1 MKILCVVQAR
11 MGGSQRLPGKVIKP
25 ILDKP
30 MILYTLNR
38 LNKSKYIDEIIL
50 ATSKENK
57 EQPLVN
63 VVEKEGFKVFRG
75 EENNVLK
82 RYKDTV
88 DKFDGD
94 IIIRVTGDC
103 PLIDPII
110 VDNVI
115 TYFKMNN
122 FDYVR
127 LDIPNSFI
135 RGFDVE
141 IFSKES
147 LYKVYNTVNSLED
160 TYEKKGFTKENYL
173 EHVTLYMYNHRDMFK
188 VGYVKGEDFYNKA
201 YRICVDTKEDFELV
215 SNIYEY
221 FKNEYVMAK
230 EIVEYLD
237 KNPSI
242 GNININIQ
250 QRI

>member
-1 MKILCVVQAR
+1 MKVICVVQAR
-11 MGGSQRLPGKVIKP
+11 MGSERLPGKVIKP
-25 ILDKP
+25 IMDKP

-50 ATSKENK
+50 ATSIGNK
-57 EQPLVN
+57 EQPLVD
-63 VVEKEGFKVFRG
+63 VVEKDGFKIFRG

-94 IIIRVTGDC
+94 IIIRITGDC

-127 LDIPNSFI
+127 LDVPNSFI

-147 LYKVYNTVNSLED
+147 LYNV
-160 TYEKKGFTKENYL
+160 YEKVSSLKDKYDEKGFAKKNYL
-173 EHVTLYMYNHRDMFK
+173 EHVTLYMYNHREEFK
-188 VGYVKGEDFYNKA
+188 VGYIKGEDFHNKE
-201 YRICVDTKEDFELV
+201 YRLCVDTKEDFALV
-215 SNIYEY
+215 NNIYGH
-221 FKNEYVMAK
+221 FKNQYVTAK
-230 EIVEYLD
+230 EVVEYLD
-237 KNPSI
+237 KNPSLA
-242 GNININIQ
+242 NININVQ

>member
-1 MKILCVVQAR
+1 MKVLCVVQAR
-11 MGGSQRLPGKVIKP
+11 MGSERLPGKVIKP
-25 ILDKP
+25 IMDKP

-50 ATSKENK
+50 ATSIENK
-57 EQPLVN
+57 EQPLVDI
-63 VVEKEGFKVFRG
+63 VEKEGFKVFRG

-88 DKFDGD
+88 DKFGGD

-103 PLIDPII
+103 PLIDPTI

-122 FDYVR
+122 FDYIR
-127 LDIPNSFI
+127 LDVPNSFI

-141 IFSKES
+141 IFWKES
-147 LYKVYNTVNSLED
+147 LYKSYNIVNSLED
-160 TYEKKGFTKENYL
+160 NYEEKGFTKENYF
-173 EHVTLYMYNHRDMFK
+173 EHVTLYIYNHREEFK
-188 VGYVKGEDFYNKA
+188 VGYVKGEDFYNKE
-201 YRICVDTKEDFELV
+201 YRLCVDTKEDFVLV
-215 SNIYEY
+215 NNIYKH
-221 FKNEYVMAK
+221 FKNEYVTSR
-230 EIVEYLD
+230 EVVEYLD

-242 GNININIQ
+242 ANINISIQ

>member
-11 MGGSQRLPGKVIKP
+11 MGSQRLPGKVIKP

-103 PLIDPII
+103 PLIDPVI

-127 LDIPNSFI
+127 LDVPNSFI

-147 LYKVYNTVNSLED
+147 LYKVYSTVNSLED

-188 VGYVKGEDFYNKA
+188 VGSIKGEDFYNKA

-215 SNIYEY
+215 NNIYEY
-221 FKNEYVMAK
+221 FKNEYVMAN

>member
-11 MGGSQRLPGKVIKP
+11 MGSQRLPGKVIKP

-103 PLIDPII
+103 PLIDPVI

-127 LDIPNSFI
+127 LDVPNSFI

-147 LYKVYNTVNSLED
+147 LYKVYSTVNSLED

-188 VGYVKGEDFYNKA
+188 VGYIKGEDFYNKA

-215 SNIYEY
+215 NNIYEY
-221 FKNEYVMAK
+221 FKNEYVMAN

>member
-11 MGGSQRLPGKVIKP
+11 MGSQRLPGKVIKP